1 MRKENEEVKFK
12 PVKVETK
19 KVVRV
24 IDHEKS
30 AFDSVS
36 NSDQE
41 IEDKATEQI
50 TREMFKG
57 SSQIERFVKKIGYS
71 GKQIVVDRVA
81 NNFRTLFQG
90 MHFIYELFHLE
101 KILTILK
108 QNKYLSSAKKILEG
122 KAKKLEKIAFMKK
135 GFQFKDLCYNIEL
148 NVKEMS
154 KSRLLSQ
161 KFLLNKIPDNFLLI
175 NHEKFCEKKERIIQ
189 KALLGHKKAKVN
201 VKPNTDSGG
210 NLLQFKLLDIEKKEV
225 KMESDKIEVKPK
237 KNILSYLS
245 ELTQKK
251 GIQEEIEKKEKD
263 ERIRK
268 KILEQQRMGYN
279 VHHEE
284 HYPNVPQE
292 QQYYEHEQHYPYQDY
307 NHYMSHEQQYV
318 DYPPHS
324 DIKDEYA
331 NYEDNSLDKRQYN
344 YPPMQF
350 QQNLPFPT
358 EPHVQMAYMKNPEII
373 QSETKPEQKTDEDEY
388 DPLLI

>member
-1 MRKENEEVKFK
+1 MLLQTSELFS
-12 PVKVETK
+12 KVCRSFT
-19 KVVRV
+19 
-24 IDHEKS
+24 
-30 AFDSVS
+30 
-36 NSDQE
+36 N
-41 IEDKATEQI
+41 
-50 TREMFKG
+50 
-57 SSQIERFVKKIGYS
+57 
-71 GKQIVVDRVA
+71 
-81 NNFRTLFQG
+81 
-90 MHFIYELFHLE
+90 LFHLE

-108 QNKYLSSAKKILEG
+108 QNKYLSSAKKILAD

-161 KFLLNKIPDNFLLI
+161 KFLLNKIPDSFLLI
-175 NHEKFCEKKERIIQ
+175 NHEKFCEKKEKIIQ
-189 KALLGHKKAKVN
+189 KSLLGHKTARAN
-201 VKPNTDSGG
+201 AKPNTEIGG
-210 NLLQFKLLDIEKKEV
+210 NKLEFMSIDIEKKEV
-225 KMESDKIEVKPK
+225 KNESDKVETKPK

-251 GIQEEIEKKEKD
+251 GIQEEIEKKEKE

-292 QQYYEHEQHYPYQDY
+292 QQYYEHEQNYPYQDY
-307 NHYMSHEQQYV
+307 DNYMPHEQQYV

-331 NYEDNSLDKRQYN
+331 NFQENSLDKRQYN

-350 QQNLPFPT
+350 QQNMAFPP
-358 EPHVQMAYMKNPEII
+358 EPHVQMAYMKNPEIG
-373 QSETKPEQKTDEDEY
+373 QSEPKPDQKTDEDEY